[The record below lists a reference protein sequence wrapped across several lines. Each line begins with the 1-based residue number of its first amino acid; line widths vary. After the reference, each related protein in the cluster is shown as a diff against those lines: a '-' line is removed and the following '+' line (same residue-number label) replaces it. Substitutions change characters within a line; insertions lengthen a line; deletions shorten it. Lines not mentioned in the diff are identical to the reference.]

1 MTQEMSKKSSLLG
14 GIDITHDYRV
24 KIPFSKQAEG
34 IVQTEHE
41 IHKNINNW
49 NETCARAIE
58 MFGLPGQ
65 KYTCRMTKEAI
76 EFWFLEEKDAL
87 LFELTCG

>member
-1 MTQEMSKKSSLLG
+1 MTQDKSKKSSLVG
-14 GIDITHDYRV
+14 GIDVDHDYRV
-24 KIPFSKQAEG
+24 RIPFLNREVDS
-34 IVQTEHE
+34 
-41 IHKNINNW
+41 IHDVKLGVNQW

-58 MFGLPGQ
+58 MFGLPGE
-65 KYTCRMTKEAI
+65 KYTCRFTKQSI